1 MRKYDKIIKGLYA
14 IIYDHTRVTDNAMS
28 EKMPRDVHKRIGS
41 ISRKTK
47 ETSVSVSLNLDGTG
61 EAKIATGIGFF
72 DHMLEQLSKHS
83 LIDITVKAE
92 GDLHIDGHH
101 TAEDVGITLG
111 QALKEAIGD
120 KKGIR
125 RYGHFT
131 LVMDEVLSRVAL
143 DFSNR
148 PYLIWQA
155 EFSVQR
161 LGEMDT
167 ELFQEFF
174 NAFAQ
179 AAGLTLHVKN
189 EYGDNNHHIIESIF
203 KACAKA
209 LRMAVEI
216 DPRAAD
222 QLPSTKG
229 SL

>member
-1 MRKYDKIIKGLYA
+1 MARKAKIA
-14 IIYDHTRVTDNAMS
+14 R
-28 EKMPRDVHKRIGS
+28 E
-41 ISRKTK
+41 TK
-47 ETSVSVSLNLDGTG
+47 ETNVSVEVNLDGTG
-61 EAKIATGIGFF
+61 VSDIATGIGFF

-83 LIDITVKAE
+83 LIDITIKAD

-111 QALKEAIGD
+111 QAVKEAVGD

-143 DFSNR
+143 DLSNR

-155 EFSVQR
+155 DFTVQK

-179 AAGLTLHVKN
+179 AAGITLHVKN
-189 EYGDNNHHIIESIF
+189 EYGENNHHIIESIF

-209 LRMAVEI
+209 LRMAVET
-216 DPRAAD
+216 DDRAPD

>member
-1 MRKYDKIIKGLYA
+1 MARTAKIN
-14 IIYDHTRVTDNAMS
+14 R
-28 EKMPRDVHKRIGS
+28 E
-41 ISRKTK
+41 TK
-47 ETSVSVSLNLDGTG
+47 ETKVSVEINLDGAG
-61 EAKIATGIGFF
+61 ASDIKTGIGFF

-83 LIDITVKAE
+83 LIDIKIEAK

-111 QALKEAIGD
+111 KAVKEAVGD
-120 KKGIR
+120 KRGIR

-143 DFSNR
+143 DLSNR

-155 EFSVQR
+155 TFTSQR

-179 AAGLTLHVKN
+179 AAGITLHVKN

-209 LRMAVEI
+209 LRMAVET
-216 DPRAAD
+216 DERAGD
-222 QLPSTKG
+222 ELPTTKG
-229 SL
+229 AL

>member
-1 MRKYDKIIKGLYA
+1 MARTGK
-14 IIYDHTRVTDNAMS
+14 
-28 EKMPRDVHKRIGS
+28 
-41 ISRKTK
+41 ISRETK
-47 ETSVSVSLNLDGTG
+47 ETKVSVAVNLDGTG
-61 EAKIATGIGFF
+61 VSDIATGIGFF

-83 LIDITVKAE
+83 LIDITIKAD

-111 QALKEAIGD
+111 QAMREAVGD
-120 KKGIR
+120 KRGIR

-143 DFSNR
+143 DLSNR

-155 EFSVQR
+155 DFSVPR

-179 AAGLTLHVKN
+179 AAGITLHIKN
-189 EYGDNNHHIIESIF
+189 EYGENNHHIIESVF

-209 LRMAVEI
+209 LRMAVEA
-216 DPRAAD
+216 DPRAEG